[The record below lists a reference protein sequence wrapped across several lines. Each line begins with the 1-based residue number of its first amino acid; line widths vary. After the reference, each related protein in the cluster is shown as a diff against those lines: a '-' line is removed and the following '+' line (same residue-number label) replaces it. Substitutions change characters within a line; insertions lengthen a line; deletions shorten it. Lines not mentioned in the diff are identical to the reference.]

1 MRLDRSFRLLS
12 VGNHIPCRL
21 SEGGEGKRFNLC
33 FHPDRFLFSL
43 SFQNVAVGVLN
54 KVKDFGKEAKD
65 TIEDEVNK
73 DVDKV
78 AEMTHMKPW

>member
-1 MRLDRSFRLLS
+1 MYTNTWSIEWIYLNCFFSFS
-12 VGNHIPCRL
+12 F
-21 SEGGEGKRFNLC
+21 SS
-33 FHPDRFLFSL
+33 LFS
-43 SFQNVAVGVLN
+43 QNVAVGVLN